1 MKMLIT
7 GSNGMVGHNL
17 LENENIT
24 KNDTFKPSSSELNL
38 LNYNDVY
45 NFLKDTKPDIIIHCA
60 GKVGGIQANMN
71 DLYGFFTDNAVM
83 GINVVKAAK
92 EHGIKRLLNLS
103 SSCVYPRNCKNP
115 LKEEYILTG
124 ELEPTNEGYALAKL
138 SVQKMCEYISREH
151 YGYLYKTLIPCN
163 LYGRWDKFDDG
174 NSHMIPAVIKKTHDA
189 VKTGKNNIEIWG
201 DGSARREFMYAADLA
216 SCIAKTIEKFEYTPN
231 IMNIG
236 LGFDYSINEYY
247 ETIKNVLGYKG
258 NFTYDESKPVGMK
271 QKLLDITRQIQFGW
285 QPPTS
290 LEEGIKKTYLYFLEH
305 HNGVEASHEVRV
317 GGK

>member
-1 MKMLIT
+1 MLIT

-24 KNDTFKPSSSELNL
+24 KHNILKPSSSELNL
-38 LNYNDVY
+38 LNYNDARNY
-45 NFLKDTKPDIIIHCA
+45 LKYTKPDMIVHCA
-60 GKVGGIQANMN
+60 GKVGGIQANSR

-92 EHGIKRLLNLS
+92 ERGIKKLLNLS

-115 LKEEYILTG
+115 LKEKYILTG

-138 SVQKMCEYISREH
+138 SAQKMCEYISME
-151 YGYLYKTLIPCN
+151 YNGYLYKTLIPCN

-189 VKTGKNNIEIWG
+189 IKKGKNTIEIWG

-216 SCIAKTIEKFEYTPN
+216 SCIAKVIEKFEYVPN
-231 IMNIG
+231 IMNVGIG
-236 LGFDYSINEYY
+236 VDYSINEYY
-247 ETIKNVLGYKG
+247 ETIKKALGYKG
-258 NFTYDESKPVGMK
+258 NFTYNKSKLVGMK
-271 QKLLDITRQIQFGW
+271 QKLLDITSQIQFGW
-285 QPPTS
+285 QPSTS
-290 LEEGIKKTYLYFLEH
+290 LEEGVKKTYMYFLEH
-305 HNGVEASHEVRV
+305 HNGAEES
-317 GGK
+317 K